1 MNYLLVGEFRKQ
13 VFLSFVLFRKVDR
26 EKKMKYQQQL
36 DEIQERLTQR
46 PLLFQRV
53 SQEFMKQPGHS
64 KEKQIVLEQ

>member
-1 MNYLLVGEFRKQ
+1 MNYLLVGEFIG
-13 VFLSFVLFRKVDR
+13 FFPFISFRKVDR

-64 KEKQIVLEQ
+64 NEEQIVLEQEI